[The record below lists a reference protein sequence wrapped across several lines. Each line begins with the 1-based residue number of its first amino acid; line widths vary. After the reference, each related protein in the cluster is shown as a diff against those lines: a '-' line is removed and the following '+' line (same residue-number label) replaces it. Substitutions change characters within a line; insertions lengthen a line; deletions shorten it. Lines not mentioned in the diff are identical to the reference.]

1 VAVFHSVVSWE
12 QTRPDGTKTQRFGTN
27 PKGVSNVFTVDGR
40 FFLRRAKARGA
51 DTRKLQKS
59 SLTRS

>member
-27 PKGVSNVFTVDGR
+27 PKGVNVFTVDGR
-40 FFLRRAKARGA
+40 FFLRQAKARGA

-59 SLTRS
+59 SLIRS